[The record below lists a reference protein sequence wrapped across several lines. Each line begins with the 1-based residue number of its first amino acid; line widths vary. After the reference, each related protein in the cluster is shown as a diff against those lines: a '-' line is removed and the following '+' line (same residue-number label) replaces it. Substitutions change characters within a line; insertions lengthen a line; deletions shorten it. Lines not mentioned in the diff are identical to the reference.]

1 MSYPIQLHDDEEV
14 VATIK
19 RHPVHLWAREILIA
33 VIILIVLILW
43 YNFGLGSSS
52 ESISMFWNIVAVAT
66 VVVGLFLAYSYWYR
80 YNNDLW
86 LITSQRLVDSTRSTP
101 FSQSVSTADLLNI
114 QDINVRQRGISQ
126 SIFQYGDVQCQTA
139 SASANTFEFNGVAD
153 PQEVLEQIEQS
164 RTNARRGQ
172 SGRRTVAPEASSPA
186 ENAHE
191 DDGSQ

>member
-1 MSYPIQLHDDEEV
+1 MSFPIQLHDDEEV

-19 RHPVHLWAREILIA
+19 RHPVHLWGREILIA
-33 VIILIVLILW
+33 IIIIIVLVLW
-43 YNFGLGSSS
+43 YNFGLSSTS
-52 ESISMFWNIVAVAT
+52 ESVSTFWNIVAIAT
-66 VVVGLFLAYSYWYR
+66 VVIGLIFGYVYWYR

-101 FSQSVSTADLLNI
+101 FSQDVSTADLLNI

-153 PQEVLEQIEQS
+153 PQKVMEQIDQS
-164 RTNARRGQ
+164 RNNARRGQ
-172 SGRRTVAPEASSPA
+172 SGHSAAAPEPSSPA
-186 ENAHE
+186 EDA
-191 DDGSQ
+191 